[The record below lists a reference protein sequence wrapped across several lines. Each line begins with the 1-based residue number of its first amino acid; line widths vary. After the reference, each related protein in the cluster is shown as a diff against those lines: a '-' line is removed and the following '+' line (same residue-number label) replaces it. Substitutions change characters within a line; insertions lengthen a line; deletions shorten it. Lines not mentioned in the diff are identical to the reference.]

1 MKKLMVISIVVIFAL
16 GVFILAYAQN
26 PEGARPQEK
35 MSIEQRKAKEI
46 SLIDERI
53 NRLQELK
60 TCVSAAQTP
69 EDLRKCR
76 EKLREERKELTE
88 EMKGQRKK

>member
-1 MKKLMVISIVVIFAL
+1 MKKLMVIFIVVIFAL

-35 MSIEQRKAKEI
+35 MSIEQRKARLI
-46 SLIDERI
+46 SSIDERI
-53 NRLQELK
+53 NMLQEVK

-76 EKLREERKELTE
+76 EKFREERNLFREETKE
-88 EMKGQRKK
+88 QRKK

>member
-1 MKKLMVISIVVIFAL
+1 MKKLMVIFIVVIFAL
-16 GVFILAYAQN
+16 GVLILAYAQN

-35 MSIEQRKAKEI
+35 MSIEQRKARLI
-46 SLIDERI
+46 SSIDERI
-53 NRLQELK
+53 NMLQEVK

-76 EKLREERKELTE
+76 EKFREERNLSREETKE
-88 EMKGQRKK
+88 QRGK

>member
-1 MKKLMVISIVVIFAL
+1 M
-16 GVFILAYAQN
+16 
-26 PEGARPQEK
+26 
-35 MSIEQRKAKEI
+35 I

-53 NRLQELK
+53 NTLQELK

-69 EDLRKCR
+69 EDLRKCS
-76 EKLREERKELTE
+76 EKFREERKELRE

>member
-1 MKKLMVISIVVIFAL
+1 MKKLMVIFMVVIFAL

-35 MSIEQRKAKEI
+35 MSIEQRKAKII
-46 SLIDERI
+46 SSIGEHIKL
-53 NRLQELK
+53 LQEEK
-60 TCVSAAQTP
+60 TCVSAAQTH

-76 EKLREERKELTE
+76 EKSSEERKEFRE
-88 EMKGQRKK
+88 ETKEQRKK